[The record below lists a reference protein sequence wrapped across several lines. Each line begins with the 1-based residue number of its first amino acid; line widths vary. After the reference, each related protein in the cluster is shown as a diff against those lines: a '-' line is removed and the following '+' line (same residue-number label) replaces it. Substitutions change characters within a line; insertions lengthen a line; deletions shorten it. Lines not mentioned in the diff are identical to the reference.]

1 MVASNIVSPNMK
13 QCMRLL
19 VASIVIILWVWL
31 PYSWAA
37 SIYVCEDRDG
47 GQRFTNTPDSA
58 SCRVFR
64 NKRSTPFPSSARYTK
79 EKWGSFGASRY
90 DSHIVYYGKRYNV
103 DPSLIKAVIRTESAF
118 DRYAVSKRG
127 AQGLMQ
133 LMPGTAQ
140 DLNIID
146 PFNPSQN
153 IEGGTRYLR
162 SLLDTFDGDLPL
174 TLAAYNAGPSLVKR
188 VNRIPKIPET
198 VRYVKKV
205 LAYYKGYKG
214 RGTMK
219 PLQRSMINMRGLI
232 TIQ

>member
-1 MVASNIVSPNMK
+1 
-13 QCMRLL
+13 MRLL
-19 VASIVIILWVWL
+19 FVSVVIVLWGWQ

-37 SIYVCEDRDG
+37 SIYVCEDKGG

-58 SCRVFR
+58 SCRVFSK
-64 NKRSTPFPSSARYTK
+64 KRSSPFPSSGRYTK
-79 EKWGSFGASRY
+79 NRRESFGASRY
-90 DSHIVYYGKRYNV
+90 DSQIVYYGKRYNV
-103 DPSLIKAVIRTESAF
+103 DPSLIKAVIRTESSF
-118 DRYAVSKRG
+118 NRYAVSKRG

-146 PFNPSQN
+146 PFNPNQN

-162 SLLDTFDGDLPL
+162 SLLDTFDGDLPK

-188 VNRIPKIPET
+188 VNRVPKIPET

-214 RGTMK
+214 SGAINS
-219 PLQRSMINMRGLI
+219 LQRSMINMRGLI

>member
-1 MVASNIVSPNMK
+1 
-13 QCMRLL
+13 MRLL
-19 VASIVIILWVWL
+19 VASMVIVLWVWQ

-58 SCRVFR
+58 GCRVFR
-64 NKRSTPFPSSARYTK
+64 KKRSSPFPSSGRYTK
-79 EKWGSFGASRY
+79 KKWESFGASRY
-90 DSHIVYYGKRYNV
+90 DSQIVYYGKRYNV
-103 DPSLIKAVIRTESAF
+103 DPSLIKAVIRTESSF
-118 DRYAVSKRG
+118 NRYAVSKRG

-162 SLLDTFDGDLPL
+162 SLLDAFDGDLPL

-188 VNRIPKIPET
+188 VNRVPKIPET
-198 VRYVKKV
+198 VKYVKKV

-214 RGTMK
+214 SGTMK